1 MTSNVSA
8 VAAIDA
14 TAPETMDLPDVSPF
28 TTAQVTYTAVVALLA
43 WTFAVYDLITFG
55 NLLPMIQQ
63 EFGWSNATASYV
75 ATLVGLASLVVALIV
90 GPVIDRLGRRFALM
104 LTTGGAAVS
113 SGLAAFAMGP
123 VSLVVFRALSG
134 FGMSEQAVNAAYL
147 NEVFGPRAKGF
158 LYGIVQ
164 SGWPLGVMLSSAL
177 AATLLA
183 HVGWRGV
190 FLVATFPLIVMLF
203 LRFGLRESPYFA
215 KIRHLRRLK
224 AQGDNAGAEDLARR
238 WKLDI
243 TGDRA
248 NTYAELFTP
257 ALRRQSIAL
266 GAMFFFKI
274 IADSQLTVLA
284 TSVLG
289 QAKGIDL
296 TNALWTIF
304 FGNGV
309 AVLGYLFLGWVGD
322 QIGRRETVI
331 AAQTLAALC
340 TFALLFL
347 ASSLTAVVIGYA
359 LVLFFAQGAAAPF
372 FAYVGESFPTR
383 VRGSGAAFIN
393 ITGPIGGIFG
403 PLIYGLLQQAGA
415 SATVAAASGGIAALV
430 AAACLLAARS
440 IRPGQEL
447 TDISH

>member
-1 MTSNVSA
+1 MASNAAAVSGLA
-8 VAAIDA
+8 PAAA
-14 TAPETMDLPDVSPF
+14 TNDLPDVSPL
-28 TTAQVTYTAVVALLA
+28 TKGQVTYTAIVALLA

-55 NLLPMIQQ
+55 NLLPKIQQ

-75 ATLVGLASLVVALIV
+75 ATLVGLASLVVALSV
-90 GPVIDRLGRRFALM
+90 GPVIDRLGRRFALV
-104 LTTGGAAVS
+104 LTTGGAALS
-113 SGLAAFAMGP
+113 SGLAAFAIGP
-123 VSLVVFRALSG
+123 VSLIVFRALSG

-164 SGWPLGVMLSSAL
+164 AGWPLGVMLSSAL
-177 AATLLA
+177 AAMLLPQL
-183 HVGWRGV
+183 GWRGV
-190 FLVATFPLIVMLF
+190 FVVATFPLIVMLI
-203 LRFGLRESPYFA
+203 LRFGLRESPYFV
-215 KIRHLRRLK
+215 KIKHLRRLR
-224 AQGDNAGAEDLARR
+224 AEGDDAACDRLARE
-238 WKLDI
+238 WSLDMA
-243 TGDRA
+243 GDRP

-296 TNALWTIF
+296 TSALWTIF

-309 AVLGYLFLGWVGD
+309 AVIGYLLLGWLGD
-322 QIGRRETVI
+322 RIGRRETVI
-331 AAQTLAALC
+331 IAQTLAAIC
-340 TFALLFL
+340 TFALLFVTTSL
-347 ASSLTAVVIGYA
+347 AAVVIGYA

-403 PLIYGLLQQAGA
+403 PLVYGGLQQAGA
-415 SATVAAASGGIAALV
+415 SPTIAAASGGVAALI
-430 AAACLLAARS
+430 AAACMLAARS

-447 TDISH
+447 TAISH

>member
-1 MTSNVSA
+1 MTSNA
-8 VAAIDA
+8 AAIAAID
-14 TAPETMDLPDVSPF
+14 TTPPDTMDLPDVSPF
-28 TTAQVTYTAVVALLA
+28 TKGQVTYTAVVALLA

-55 NLLPMIQQ
+55 NLLPVIQK

-104 LTTGGAAVS
+104 LTTGGAAIS

-123 VSLVVFRALSG
+123 VSLVIFRALSG

-177 AATLLA
+177 AATLLT
-183 HVGWRGV
+183 HLGWRGV
-190 FLVATFPLIVMLF
+190 FLVATFPLIVMLV

-215 KIRHLRRLK
+215 KIRHLRQMK
-224 AQGDNAGAEDLARR
+224 AAGNSAGADDLARR
-238 WKLDI
+238 WKLDM
-243 TGDRA
+243 TGDRP
-248 NTYAELFTP
+248 NTYAELFAP
-257 ALRRQSIAL
+257 ALKRQSIAL

-309 AVLGYLFLGWVGD
+309 AVLGYLFLGWLGD

-331 AAQTLAALC
+331 IAQTLAALC

-403 PLIYGLLQQAGA
+403 PLIYGFLQQAGA
-415 SATVAAASGGIAALV
+415 SPTVAAASGGVAALV

-447 TDISH
+447 IDIAH